1 MDISSSNRR
10 EIQKKAAV
18 DSQCEKVR
26 KANPCCRSR
35 RAVSAWRESERF
47 WSGAAACLLIFC
59 LPFALQITELRTDDR
74 ALLCMCLMLG
84 YTNFKN
90 SNTCQLLPQTKALN
104 THTHVRWPCL
114 SHSPSGSRHHLR
126 ALEVCLINT
135 GYRMGRDPL
144 SLLGGFSKHAMR
156 RLRHG
161 RGAGGGPKY

>member
-1 MDISSSNRR
+1 M
-10 EIQKKAAV
+10 
-18 DSQCEKVR
+18 
-26 KANPCCRSR
+26 
-35 RAVSAWRESERF
+35 SAWRESERF

-104 THTHVRWPCL
+104 TRTHTSAGLVCHALPQAPATISVPWKSASSTL
-114 SHSPSGSRHHLR
+114 ATEQDGSPLF
-126 ALEVCLINT
+126 
-135 GYRMGRDPL
+135 
-144 SLLGGFSKHAMR
+144 LLGGFSKQAMR

-161 RGAGGGPKY
+161 RGAGGRPKY